1 MALDSK
7 NIINSTEWLRVSLI
21 YTGYITKEEVNS
33 IVQDITAH
41 TNDLLIVKYWNTYNN
56 YGYVDNKVL
65 DLIKN

>member
-7 NIINSTEWLRVSLI
+7 NIINSTEWLREALI
-21 YTGYITKEEVNS
+21 FTGYITKEEVIS

-41 TNDLLIVKYWNTYNN
+41 TIDLLIEKFWNTYNN
-56 YGYVDNKVL
+56 YDYVDNKLL